1 MTDWDHMWWAANV
14 LLAEATDQGTFHQA
28 VQVSCPA
35 ATCTALYVPL
45 RDLVRVICDYALLG
59 ICLPASTSLLA
70 GQKCSMVRALLEVCA
85 IPLLLLMQLYGIT

>member
-1 MTDWDHMWWAANV
+1 MMLQQVYLDDVNKFYAEHITYEGDSDQNLVTDWDHMWWAANV

-45 RDLVRVICDYALLG
+45 IWCVSYVTTPCLASAFQQALH
-59 ICLPASTSLLA
+59 C
-70 GQKCSMVRALLEVCA
+70 
-85 IPLLLLMQLYGIT
+85 